1 MPKGP
6 RPLSILHGPIGKCAL
21 LATLALLSISDAQA
35 FCWTE
40 RNTSRQI
47 SGEAKPVNQAA
58 AQLYEIRQQ
67 LAREAVLACEKRE
80 REENSRAWDKEIEDF
95 RRESKVFD
103 DRLSAAHEDVNKAI
117 LRFAAEQEE
126 RKEQNRREMIVA
138 AVEAGECILAQ
149 NIELSLGKIVDAEAV
164 GRICADRK
172 KQKLQSP
179 SGAHSKS
186 RIEQSSSVGEAD
198 ALYRLG
204 VFFAAGTVFAK
215 DDPAAVHFY
224 RKAADQGHI
233 KAQNS
238 LGIMFEKGRGVS
250 QNLLMASMWYRKAAD
265 QGLAE
270 AQYNLGVMYA
280 NGRGVAQDDP
290 KAADWYRKAADQG
303 IAGAQNNLGSMYAKG
318 RGVTQNTATAVYW
331 YREAADQ
338 GNAIAQRNL
347 SKYVD

>member
-6 RPLSILHGPIGKCAL
+6 RTLSILQGPIGKCAL
-21 LATLALLSISDAQA
+21 LASLALLSVSDAQA

-47 SGEAKPVNQAA
+47 SGEGKPVNQAA

-80 REENSRAWDKEIEDF
+80 SEENSRAWDKQIEQL
-95 RRESKVFD
+95 RRLD
-103 DRLSAAHEDVNKAI
+103 DAVSAANENVNTAI
-117 LRFAAEQEE
+117 LDFAAEQEE
-126 RKEQNRREMIVA
+126 RNEQNRREMIVA

-172 KQKLQSP
+172 KQMLQSP

-186 RIEQSSSVGEAD
+186 RTEQSSSGSEAN

-204 VFFAAGTVFAK
+204 RFFAAGTVFAK
-215 DDPAAVHFY
+215 DDPAAVHF
-224 RKAADQGHI
+224 
-233 KAQNS
+233 
-238 LGIMFEKGRGVS
+238 F
-250 QNLLMASMWYRKAAD
+250 RKAAD

-270 AQYNLGVMYA
+270 AQFNLGSRYA
-280 NGRGVAQDDP
+280 NGRGVVKDEPTAAYWYR
-290 KAADWYRKAADQG
+290 KAAEQGHAKAQNNLGLMYYHGQGVTQDKPIAANWFRKAADQG
-303 IAGAQNNLGSMYAKG
+303 NANAQK
-318 RGVTQNTATAVYW
+318 
-331 YREAADQ
+331 
-338 GNAIAQRNL
+338 NL
-347 SKYVD
+347 SKFID

>member
-6 RPLSILHGPIGKCAL
+6 RPLSILYGPIGKCAL
-21 LATLALLSISDAQA
+21 LATLALLSISDARA

-80 REENSRAWDKEIEDF
+80 SEENSRAWDKIIEDI
-95 RRESKVFD
+95 RRDSKTFD
-103 DRLSAAHEDVNKAI
+103 DRLSAANEDVNTAI

-126 RKEQNRREMIVA
+126 RNEQNRREMIVA
-138 AVEAGECILAQ
+138 AVEAGECVLAQ

-172 KQKLQSP
+172 KQMLQSP

-186 RIEQSSSVGEAD
+186 RMEQSSSGSEAN
-198 ALYRLG
+198 AIYRLG
-204 VFFAAGTVFAK
+204 RFFAAGTVFAK

-224 RKAADQGHI
+224 SKAADQGHTI
-233 KAQNS
+233 AQNS

-250 QNLLMASMWYRKAAD
+250 QNLLLASVWYRKAAD

-270 AQYNLGVMYA
+270 AQYNLGIMYA
-280 NGRGVAQDDP
+280 NGRGVAKDEP
-290 KAADWYRKAADQG
+290 TAAYWYRKAADQG
-303 IAGAQNNLGSMYAKG
+303 LAKAQNNLGNMYYYG
-318 RGVTQNTATAVYW
+318 RGVTQDKPMAANW
-331 YREAADQ
+331 YRKAADQ
-338 GNAIAQRNL
+338 GNAMAQKNL
-347 SKYVD
+347 SNFVE

>member
-6 RPLSILHGPIGKCAL
+6 RTLSILHGPIGKCAL
-21 LATLALLSISDAQA
+21 LASLALLSVSDAQA

-47 SGEAKPVNQAA
+47 SGEGKPVNQAA

-80 REENSRAWDKEIEDF
+80 SEENSRAWDKQIEDF
-95 RRESKVFD
+95 QRQSKVFD
-103 DRLSAAHEDVNKAI
+103 DALSAANENVNTAI
-117 LRFAAEQEE
+117 LNFAAEQEE

-164 GRICADRK
+164 ERICSDRK
-172 KQKLQSP
+172 KQMLQSP

-186 RIEQSSSVGEAD
+186 RMEQSSSGSEAN

-204 VFFAAGTVFAK
+204 RFFAAGTVFAK
-215 DDPAAVHFY
+215 DDPAAVHF
-224 RKAADQGHI
+224 
-233 KAQNS
+233 
-238 LGIMFEKGRGVS
+238 F
-250 QNLLMASMWYRKAAD
+250 RKAAD

-270 AQYNLGVMYA
+270 AQFSLASGYA
-280 NGRGVAQDDP
+280 NGRGVVKDEP
-290 KAADWYRKAADQG
+290 TAAYWYRKAAEQG
-303 IAGAQNNLGSMYAKG
+303 HAKAQNNLGNMYYYG
-318 RGVTQNTATAVYW
+318 RGVTQDKPMAANW
-331 YREAADQ
+331 YRKAADQ
-338 GNAIAQRNL
+338 GNAIAQKNL
-347 SKYVD
+347 SNYVD

>member
-6 RPLSILHGPIGKCAL
+6 RTLSILQGPIGKCAL
-21 LATLALLSISDAQA
+21 LASLALLSVSDAQA

-47 SGEAKPVNQAA
+47 SGEGKPVNQAA

-80 REENSRAWDKEIEDF
+80 SEENSRAWDKQIEQL
-95 RRESKVFD
+95 RRLDYAV
-103 DRLSAAHEDVNKAI
+103 SAANENVNTAI
-117 LRFAAEQEE
+117 LDFAAEQEE
-126 RKEQNRREMIVA
+126 RNEQNRREMIVA

-172 KQKLQSP
+172 KQMLQSP

-186 RIEQSSSVGEAD
+186 RTEQSSSGSEAN

-204 VFFAAGTVFAK
+204 RFFAAGTVFAK
-215 DDPAAVHFY
+215 DDPAAVHF
-224 RKAADQGHI
+224 
-233 KAQNS
+233 
-238 LGIMFEKGRGVS
+238 F
-250 QNLLMASMWYRKAAD
+250 RKAAD

-270 AQYNLGVMYA
+270 AQFNLGSRYA
-280 NGRGVAQDDP
+280 NGRGVVKDEPTAAYWYR
-290 KAADWYRKAADQG
+290 KAAEQGHAKAQNNLGLMYYHGQGVTQDKPIAANWFRKAADQG
-303 IAGAQNNLGSMYAKG
+303 NANAQK
-318 RGVTQNTATAVYW
+318 
-331 YREAADQ
+331 
-338 GNAIAQRNL
+338 NL
-347 SKYVD
+347 SKFID